1 MRPMWNKRDILSILG
16 LALAYW
22 ASARLGLYLSHFGPM
37 ILLWPPAGISL
48 FVLIM
53 FGYRLWPGVALGA
66 LFMALDVGNPPAVVI
81 GIIAGSTLQALFGA
95 WLLNHTRFDHKIDHP
110 HDVWLLVALG
120 AGVAPVLGALIGV
133 VGQMLSGTVQLDAA
147 PSAAAY
153 WWMTNALS
161 NLIFA
166 PFLFAFANN
175 EGRSSFGL
183 RQRLSEAGILTLL
196 VEVGCLIV
204 FLGWSPMKANIHP
217 RAFILLPFAVWAAI
231 RFQQRGA
238 VVLTVLVA
246 GFAFWG
252 LSNGLMSYLDG
263 DMQTAFVD
271 YWLYMTTLATTGL
284 FIAATYSGRLKS
296 ERVLSDTEAKYRE
309 LVESAQAIIWQGTPE
324 QRFTYVSHEAEA
336 LLGYE
341 LTEWTTSPDF
351 WSDHMH
357 TDDRKWLVGYSI
369 AQVAN
374 LKEHSLEYRMLAK
387 DGHEVWLQD
396 SVRVVADKDGK
407 PDHLMGIMLD
417 ITARRGA
424 EERLRMAQQAF
435 EHTTEGI
442 LITDA
447 HLQVLEV
454 NQGFV
459 QISGYQRDEILGRDP
474 KVLRAKRRDDEK
486 DYLEIAR
493 IVKEKGQWA
502 GEVWGRHK
510 NGKTL
515 PLWLSASVIEDE
527 DGEVINY
534 VAVFTDITQR
544 KQAEQQLQF
553 LANNDALTGLPN
565 RVLLQE
571 RIINALNRAKRS
583 IKYPHIAIL
592 FIDID
597 RFKVVNDTLGHS
609 AGDLLLQEVAKR
621 LVACLRNTDT
631 VARQGGD
638 EFVVLLEQFSD
649 AQTLSV
655 VARKI
660 MDALAKPP
668 VFLPDNEVFISVSIG
683 ISVSPHDG
691 NDLHSLMKNADAA
704 MYRVKEQGKNN
715 FQFYAADMNLH
726 SFERLALETSLRR
739 ALERDELALYYQP
752 KVDLKTGRIA
762 GAEALLR
769 WKHPDLG
776 LILPLQFIALAE
788 ETGLIVPIGGWS
800 LGEVCRQNMA
810 WQKAGLV
817 PISIA
822 VNLSS
827 RQFDD
832 NKLYDT
838 VTGALTSSGLDP
850 IWLELE
856 ITESLVMRNADY
868 SFDVLQRI
876 RDMGVHVSID
886 DFGTG
891 YSSLSYLKRFPV
903 DSLKVDRSFIRD
915 VPQDADDVA
924 ITQAI
929 IAMAHSLGLKVIA
942 EGVETEE
949 QLDFLRELKCDQVQG
964 YIFSEPIP
972 EDEFAALLRSDM
984 AKSLH

>member
-1 MRPMWNKRDILSILG
+1 MRPVWNKRDILPIIG
-16 LALAYW
+16 LALVYW
-22 ASARLGLYLSHFGPM
+22 GSARLGLYLSHFGPM
-37 ILLWPPAGISL
+37 TLLWPPTGISL

-66 LFMALDVGNPPAVVI
+66 SLMALGAGNPLPMAI
-81 GIIAGSTLQALFGA
+81 GIIAGSTSQALLGA
-95 WLLNHTRFDHKIDHP
+95 WLLNHTRFDRKIDHP
-110 HDVWLLVALG
+110 QDVWLLVALG
-120 AGVAPVLGALIGV
+120 AGVAPVLGALIV
-133 VGQMLSGTVQLDAA
+133 VAGQMLSGTVQLYAV
-147 PSAAAY
+147 PTIVAY

-166 PFLFAFANN
+166 PFLFAFAN
-175 EGRSSFGL
+175 SDVKLSFDW
-183 RQRLSEAGILTLL
+183 RRRLSEAGVLSLL
-196 VEVGCLIV
+196 VEAGCLMV

-246 GFAFWG
+246 SFAFWG

-263 DMQTAFVD
+263 DAQTAFVD

-296 ERVLSDTEAKYRE
+296 ELVLSETEAKYRE

-341 LTEWTTSPDF
+341 STEWTTSPTF

-357 TDDRKWLVGYSI
+357 PDDRKWLVGYSAAQI
-369 AQVAN
+369 AS
-374 LKEHSLEYRMLAK
+374 LKDHSLEYRMLAK
-387 DGHEVWLQD
+387 DGHEIWLQD
-396 SVRVVADKDGK
+396 SVRVIASKGGK
-407 PDHLMGIMLD
+407 PEHLMGIMLD
-417 ITARRGA
+417 ITVRRGA
-424 EERLRMAQQAF
+424 EERLKIAQQAF
-435 EHTTEGI
+435 EHTAEGI

-447 HLQVLEV
+447 SFHVLEV
-454 NQGFV
+454 NQGFI
-459 QISGYQRDEILGRDP
+459 QISGYQRDEILGRDTNL
-474 KVLRAKRRDDEK
+474 LRAKRRDDEK
-486 DYLEIAR
+486 NYLEIVR
-493 IVKEKGQWA
+493 TVKEEGQWA
-502 GEVWGRHK
+502 GEVWGRRK
-510 NGKTL
+510 DGETL
-515 PLWLSASVIEDE
+515 PLWLSASVVVGE

-534 VAVFTDITQR
+534 VAVFTDITLR

-571 RIINALNRAKRS
+571 RITNALSRAKRS
-583 IKYPHIAIL
+583 IKYPNIAIL

-609 AGDLLLQEVAKR
+609 IGDLLLQEVARR
-621 LVACLRNTDT
+621 LVACLRSTDT

-649 AQTLSV
+649 EQTISI

-660 MDALAKPP
+660 MEILAQP
-668 VFLPDNEVFISVSIG
+668 VFLSDNEVFISVSIG

-704 MYRVKEQGKNN
+704 MYRAKEQGKNN
-715 FQFYAADMNLH
+715 FQFYAADINQH
-726 SFERLALETSLRR
+726 TFERLALENSLRR

-752 KVDLKTGRIA
+752 KIDLKTGRIVS
-762 GAEALLR
+762 AEALLR
-769 WKHPDLG
+769 WEHQDLG
-776 LILPLQFIALAE
+776 LILPIQFITLAE
-788 ETGLIVPIGGWS
+788 ETGLIVPIGAWA
-800 LGEVCRQNMA
+800 LAEVCRQNLA
-810 WQKAGLV
+810 WQKAGLT
-817 PISIA
+817 PICIA

-832 NKLYDT
+832 NKLYET
-838 VTGALTSSGLDP
+838 VTGALSCSGLDP

-868 SFDVLQRI
+868 TFEVLQRI
-876 RDMGVHVSID
+876 RDMGVQISID

-915 VPQDADDVA
+915 VPHDSDDVA

-949 QLDFLRELKCDQVQG
+949 QLHFLRELKCDLVQG
-964 YIFSEPIP
+964 YIFSEPLP
-972 EDEFAALLRSDM
+972 ADKFEVLLRSDM
-984 AKSLH
+984 AKFSR

>member
-1 MRPMWNKRDILSILG
+1 
-16 LALAYW
+16 
-22 ASARLGLYLSHFGPM
+22 
-37 ILLWPPAGISL
+37 
-48 FVLIM
+48 
-53 FGYRLWPGVALGA
+53 
-66 LFMALDVGNPPAVVI
+66 
-81 GIIAGSTLQALFGA
+81 
-95 WLLNHTRFDHKIDHP
+95 
-110 HDVWLLVALG
+110 
-120 AGVAPVLGALIGV
+120 
-133 VGQMLSGTVQLDAA
+133 
-147 PSAAAY
+147 
-153 WWMTNALS
+153 
-161 NLIFA
+161 
-166 PFLFAFANN
+166 
-175 EGRSSFGL
+175 
-183 RQRLSEAGILTLL
+183 
-196 VEVGCLIV
+196 
-204 FLGWSPMKANIHP
+204 
-217 RAFILLPFAVWAAI
+217 VWAAI

-263 DMQTAFVD
+263 DKPTAFVD
-271 YWLYMTTLATTGL
+271 YWLYLTTLATTGL

-351 WSDHMH
+351 WSNHMH
-357 TDDRKWLVGYSI
+357 PDDRKWLVGYSA

-387 DGHEVWLQD
+387 GGQEVWLQD
-396 SVRVVADKDGK
+396 SVRVIAAKDGK
-407 PDHLMGIMLD
+407 PEHLMGIMLD

-424 EERLRMAQQAF
+424 EERLRIAQQAF
-435 EHTTEGI
+435 EHTAEGI

-447 HLQVLEV
+447 RFQVLEV

-459 QISGYQRDEILGRDP
+459 EISGYQRDEIIGRDP
-474 KVLRAKRRDDEK
+474 NLLRAVRREDEK
-486 DYLEIAR
+486 HYDEIAR
-493 IVKEKGQWA
+493 IVYSKGQWA
-502 GEVWGRHK
+502 GEVWSRRK
-510 NGKTL
+510 NGETF
-515 PLWLSASVIEDE
+515 PLWLSVSVVKGDE
-527 DGEVINY
+527 DEVINY

-544 KQAEQQLQF
+544 KESEQQLHF
-553 LANNDALTGLPN
+553 LANHDALTGLPN
-565 RVLLQE
+565 RALLQE
-571 RIINALNRAKRS
+571 RIKNALSRAKRS
-583 IKYPHIAIL
+583 SRHPQIALL

-597 RFKVVNDTLGHS
+597 RFKVINDTLGHN
-609 AGDLLLQEVAKR
+609 AGDLLLQEVARR
-621 LVACLRNTDT
+621 LVSCLRSTDSI
-631 VARQGGD
+631 ARQGGD

-649 AQTLSV
+649 AQTLSI

-660 MDALAKPP
+660 MTALAKP
-668 VFLPDNEVFISVSIG
+668 FSLSGQEVYISVSIG

-691 NDLHSLMKNADAA
+691 NDLHTLMKNADAA
-704 MYRVKEQGKNN
+704 MYRAKEQGKNT
-715 FQFYAADMNLH
+715 FQFYAADINLH
-726 SFERLALETSLRR
+726 SFERLALENSLRR
-739 ALERDELALYYQP
+739 AIERDELVLYYQP
-752 KVDLKTGRIA
+752 KVDLKTGRITS
-762 GAEALLR
+762 AEALLR
-769 WKHPDLG
+769 WEHPDLG

-788 ETGLIVPIGGWS
+788 ETGLIVPIGGWA

-810 WQKAGLV
+810 WQNVGLA

-850 IWLELE
+850 NWLELE

-868 SFDVLQRI
+868 TFDVLQRI
-876 RDMGVHVSID
+876 RDIGVHISID

-915 VPQDADDVA
+915 VPQDVDDVA

-972 EDEFAALLRSDM
+972 ADEFAALLRSDM

>member
-1 MRPMWNKRDILSILG
+1 MRPMWNKRDILLVLG
-16 LALAYW
+16 LAMVYW
-22 ASARLGLYLSHFGPM
+22 GGARLGLYLSHFGPM
-37 ILLWPPAGISL
+37 ILLWPPTGISL
-48 FVLIM
+48 FVLIV
-53 FGYRLWPGVALGA
+53 FGYRWWPGIALGA
-66 LFMALDVGNPPAVVI
+66 LLMALDVGYPPAMGI
-81 GIIAGSTLQALFGA
+81 GIILGSTMQALLGA
-95 WLLNHTRFDHKIDHP
+95 WLLNHTRFDRKIDHP

-120 AGVAPVLGALIGV
+120 AGVAPCAGALITV
-133 VGQMLSGTVQLDAA
+133 AGQMLSGTIQLDAA
-147 PSAAAY
+147 PSATAY

-161 NLIFA
+161 NLVIA

-175 EGRSSFGL
+175 EAGSSNGL
-183 RQRLSEAGILTLL
+183 RQRLGEAGVLTLL

-204 FLGWSPMKANIHP
+204 FLGWSPMKASIHP

-238 VVLTVLVA
+238 VVLTILVTS
-246 GFAFWG
+246 FAFWG
-252 LSNGLMSYLDG
+252 LSNGLMSYLGG
-263 DMQTAFVD
+263 DVQTAFLD
-271 YWLYMTTLATTGL
+271 YWLYMATLATTGL

-296 ERVLSDTEAKYRE
+296 ELALSDTEAKYRE

-324 QRFTYVSHEAEA
+324 QRFSYVSHEAEA

-341 LTEWTTSPDF
+341 LTEWTTSHNF

-357 TDDRKWLVGYSI
+357 PDDRKWLVGYSA
-369 AQVAN
+369 AQVAT
-374 LKEHSLEYRMLAK
+374 LKDHSLEYRMLAK
-387 DGHEVWLQD
+387 DGREVWLQD
-396 SVRVVADKDGK
+396 SVRVIADKDGK
-407 PDHLMGIMLD
+407 PEHLMGIMLD

-424 EERLRMAQQAF
+424 EERLRITQQAF
-435 EHTTEGI
+435 EHTAEGI

-447 HLQVLEV
+447 RFQVLEV
-454 NQGFV
+454 NLGFV
-459 QISGYQRDEILGRDP
+459 QISGYQRDEILGLDP
-474 KVLRAKRRDDEK
+474 NVLRAKRRGDEK
-486 DYLEIAR
+486 DYHEIAR
-493 IVKEKGQWA
+493 TVKEKGQWA
-502 GEVWGRHK
+502 GEVWGRRK
-510 NGKTL
+510 NGETF
-515 PLWLSASVIEDE
+515 PLWLSASAVEDE

-544 KQAEQQLQF
+544 KQSEQQLQF

-571 RIINALNRAKRS
+571 RIINALNRTKRS

-609 AGDLLLQEVAKR
+609 AGDLLLQEMANR
-621 LVACLRNTDT
+621 LVSCMRSTDT

-649 AQTLSV
+649 AQTLNV

-660 MDALAKPP
+660 MDAIAKP
-668 VFLPDNEVFISVSIG
+668 VFLADNEVFISVSIG

-691 NDLHSLMKNADAA
+691 DDLHSLMKNADAA
-704 MYRVKEQGKNN
+704 MYRAKEQGKNN
-715 FQFYAADMNLH
+715 FQFYASDINQH

-739 ALERDELALYYQP
+739 AIERDELVLHYQP
-752 KVDLKTGRIA
+752 KIDLKTGRIVS
-762 GAEALLR
+762 AEALLR
-769 WKHPDLG
+769 WNHPDLG
-776 LILPLQFIALAE
+776 LILPSQFISLAE
-788 ETGLIVPIGGWS
+788 ETGLIVPIGGWA
-800 LGEVCRQNMA
+800 LGEVCRQNLV
-810 WQKAGLV
+810 WQNAGLV

-868 SFDVLQRI
+868 TFDVLQRI

-915 VPQDADDVA
+915 VPQNTDDVA

-949 QLDFLRELKCDQVQG
+949 QLDFLRKLKCDQVQG

-972 EDEFAALLRSDM
+972 ADEFAVLLRADM
-984 AKSLH
+984 AKALH

>member
-1 MRPMWNKRDILSILG
+1 MRPMWNKRDILLVLG
-16 LALAYW
+16 LAMVYW
-22 ASARLGLYLSHFGPM
+22 GGARLGLYLSHFGPM
-37 ILLWPPAGISL
+37 ILLWPPTGISL
-48 FVLIM
+48 FVLIV
-53 FGYRLWPGVALGA
+53 FGYRWWPGIALGA
-66 LFMALDVGNPPAVVI
+66 SLMALDVGYPPAMAI
-81 GIIAGSTLQALFGA
+81 GIILGSTMQALLGA
-95 WLLNHTRFDHKIDHP
+95 WLLNHTRFDRKIDHP

-120 AGVAPVLGALIGV
+120 AGVAPCAGALISV
-133 VGQMLSGTVQLDAA
+133 AGQMLSGTIQLDAA
-147 PSAAAY
+147 PSATAY

-161 NLIFA
+161 NLVIA

-175 EGRSSFGL
+175 EAGSSNGL
-183 RQRLSEAGILTLL
+183 RQRLGEAGVLTLL

-204 FLGWSPMKANIHP
+204 FLGWSPMKASIHP

-238 VVLTVLVA
+238 VVLTILVTS
-246 GFAFWG
+246 FAFWG
-252 LSNGLMSYLDG
+252 LSNGLMSYLGG
-263 DMQTAFVD
+263 DVQTAFLD
-271 YWLYMTTLATTGL
+271 YWLYMATLATTGL

-296 ERVLSDTEAKYRE
+296 ELALSDTEAKYRE

-324 QRFTYVSHEAEA
+324 QRFSYVSHEAEA

-341 LTEWTTSPDF
+341 LTEWTTSHNF

-357 TDDRKWLVGYSI
+357 PDDRKWLVGYSA
-369 AQVAN
+369 AQVAT
-374 LKEHSLEYRMLAK
+374 LKDHSLEYRMLAK
-387 DGHEVWLQD
+387 DGREVWLQD
-396 SVRVVADKDGK
+396 SVRVIAAKDGK
-407 PDHLMGIMLD
+407 PEHLMGIMLD

-424 EERLRMAQQAF
+424 EERLRITQQAF
-435 EHTTEGI
+435 EHTAEGI

-447 HLQVLEV
+447 RFQVLEV
-454 NQGFV
+454 NLGFV
-459 QISGYQRDEILGRDP
+459 QISGYQRDEILGLDP
-474 KVLRAKRRDDEK
+474 NVLRAKRRGDEK
-486 DYLEIAR
+486 DYHEIAR
-493 IVKEKGQWA
+493 TVKEKGQWA
-502 GEVWGRHK
+502 GEVWGRRK
-510 NGKTL
+510 NGETF
-515 PLWLSASVIEDE
+515 PLWLSASVVEDE

-544 KQAEQQLQF
+544 KQSEQQLQF

-571 RIINALNRAKRS
+571 RIINALNRTKRS

-609 AGDLLLQEVAKR
+609 AGDLLLQEMAKR
-621 LVACLRNTDT
+621 LVSCMRSTDT

-649 AQTLSV
+649 AQTLNV

-660 MDALAKPP
+660 MDAIAKP
-668 VFLPDNEVFISVSIG
+668 VFLADNEVFISVSIG

-691 NDLHSLMKNADAA
+691 DDLHSLMKNADAA
-704 MYRVKEQGKNN
+704 MYRAKEQGKNN
-715 FQFYAADMNLH
+715 FQFYASDINQH

-739 ALERDELALYYQP
+739 AIERDELVLHYQP
-752 KVDLKTGRIA
+752 KIDLKTGRITS
-762 GAEALLR
+762 AEALLR
-769 WKHPDLG
+769 WNHPDLG
-776 LILPLQFIALAE
+776 LILPSQFIALAE
-788 ETGLIVPIGGWS
+788 ETGLIVPIGGWA
-800 LGEVCRQNMA
+800 LGEVCRQNLV
-810 WQKAGLV
+810 WQNAGLV

-838 VTGALTSSGLDP
+838 VTSALTSSGLDP

-868 SFDVLQRI
+868 TFDVLQRI

-915 VPQDADDVA
+915 VPQNTDDVA

-942 EGVETEE
+942 EGVENEE

-972 EDEFAALLRSDM
+972 AEEFAVLLRSDT
-984 AKSLH
+984 AKSSR